1 MSIVRWNLKEAGWRT
16 VNLQRKMKKINF
28 TEAGLRDIII
38 IAGFIQLFGRK
49 EYSKKI
55 SSQTVRKARAC
66 ATDRKA
72 GSCENMDRGETKE

>member
-1 MSIVRWNLKEAGWRT
+1 M
-16 VNLQRKMKKINF
+16 
-28 TEAGLRDIII
+28 RDIII
-38 IAGFIQLFGRK
+38 IAGFIQLFGIK

-72 GSCENMDRGETKE
+72 GSRENMDCGETKE